1 VKSTGGCCSA
11 GKCSGGT
18 NDSNKKSS
26 SRTISPK
33 RHSHEHAHAIASKAS
48 GSRCDSDIKK
58 APNVSCCEVDSDTAS
73 SFCRDEEKD
82 TDRCCDSKSGN
93 CGSKVTEQDSCCSGD
108 DEHTAHGT
116 PTMKYK
122 DVNTDIEKSLPASVE
137 HVVLSVEGMTCVG
150 CEKKLYRSIDILPEV
165 YNLQTSLVMSQAE
178 FDLDLSRSTIEEI
191 VKTLQRTTEFK
202 YQKLS
207 TAGQYL
213 DVVVSGNIDLF
224 IDRVSEKSGVLG
236 ASKLSDGIIRVEYS
250 PRIVGA
256 RDLMSSFDD
265 GDIKLAPMQANS
277 AVAAGNRHVRHTGWM
292 TLFSAILTIPVLIL
306 AWAPLPQH
314 PLAYGITSL
323 ILATIVQVV
332 VAGPFYPSALK
343 SLIFT
348 RVIEMDLLIVL
359 STTTAYIF
367 SIVSFAYE
375 TAGIPLPTGQ
385 FFETST
391 LLVTLIMLGRYISAL
406 ARQRAVE
413 SISVRSL
420 QEHTALLVK
429 DDGSTTQI
437 VDARLLQYGDVFKVM
452 PESRV
457 TTDGNVI
464 SGHSEVDESMVTGEA
479 HPIEKTKGSLLV
491 AGSVNISGALTVQL
505 TRLPDEN
512 TISEIA
518 DMVDRAKFSKP
529 KVQDM
534 ADRVAAYFVPVV
546 ITLSIITFAIWMA
559 VSIKV
564 RNERPS
570 VAVVNSITYAIAVL
584 IVSCPCAIGLAI
596 PMVVVICGGVG
607 AKHGVILKS
616 SEMIEVARSV
626 DHVIFDK
633 TGTLTEGKMTVA
645 REEYFELSKELAT
658 QLVLGMT
665 GDIQHPVSAAV
676 AKNLLDQFVKPKLF
690 HDLKTLPGKGIEG
703 SWNGNRL
710 QAGNSRWLSLQDHP
724 SVRSLLSQNLSVFCI
739 TLNNEL
745 IALYGLQDKLR
756 ADAIEVI
763 AELKA
768 RNIATHIVS
777 GDDQGAVQAIATE
790 LNIPSSNVQSRSTP
804 SQKAEYIQALSPSIT
819 LFVGDGTNDA
829 PALASASIG
838 VHISSDTATSIA
850 ESAADVVLVR
860 PVLNG
865 VIVLLN
871 LSKASYQR
879 IMFNFGW
886 AFVYNLF
893 AILLAAGAFVGARIP
908 PAYAGL
914 GEIVSVL
921 PVVAAAWALR
931 WVKL

>member
-1 VKSTGGCCSA
+1 VKRAHSRPASV
-11 GKCSGGT
+11 
-18 NDSNKKSS
+18 KK
-26 SRTISPK
+26 
-33 RHSHEHAHAIASKAS
+33 HSHGHAHVTESKAHDDCC
-48 GSRCDSDIKK
+48 GADFKK
-58 APNVSCCEVDSDTAS
+58 PPKVSCCGVDSDDS
-73 SFCRDEEKD
+73 SSCCEDENEKPD
-82 TDRCCDSKSGN
+82 GCCESKSGN
-93 CGSKVTEQDSCCSGD
+93 CGSKATDKDSCCSSD
-108 DEHTAHGT
+108 DDHTSHST
-116 PTMKYK
+116 PIFKYK
-122 DVNTDIEKSLPASVE
+122 DIGTDLEKSLPASVE

-150 CEKKLYRSIDILPEV
+150 CEKKLYRSIDVLPEV

-191 VKTLQRTTEFK
+191 IKTLQRTTEFK

-207 TAGQYL
+207 SAGQYL

-224 IDRVSEKSGVLG
+224 IDRVSERTGVLG
-236 ASKLSDGIIRVEYS
+236 ASKLSDGIVRIEYS
-250 PRIVGA
+250 PRLVGA
-256 RDLMSSFDD
+256 RDLMSSFDNED
-265 GDIKLAPMQANS
+265 VKLAPVQANS
-277 AVAAGNRHVRHTGWM
+277 AVAAGNRHVHNTGWM

-306 AWAPLPQH
+306 AWAPLPHH
-314 PLAYGITSL
+314 PLAYGIASL

-375 TAGIPLPTGQ
+375 TAGNPLPTGQ

-420 QEHTALLVK
+420 QETTALLVK
-429 DDGSTTQI
+429 SDGSTQI
-437 VDARLLQYGDVFKVM
+437 TDARLLQYGDAFKVM
-452 PESRV
+452 PESRI
-457 TTDGNVI
+457 TTDGIVI
-464 SGHSEVDESMVTGEA
+464 GGHSEVDESMVTGEA
-479 HPIEKTKGSLLV
+479 KPIEKTKGSIVV

-546 ITLSIITFAIWMA
+546 IALSIITFAIWMA

-564 RNERPS
+564 RNERAS
-570 VAVVNSITYAIAVL
+570 VAVVNAITYAIAVL

-633 TGTLTEGKMTVA
+633 TGTLTEGKMTVV
-645 REEYFELSKELAT
+645 REEYFELSKEDVM

-676 AKNLLDQFVKPKLF
+676 AKNLVDQSVKPRLF

-703 SWNGNRL
+703 TWNGNRL
-710 QAGNSRWLSLQDHP
+710 RAGNSRWLSLQDNP
-724 SVRSLLSQNLSVFCI
+724 SVKSLLSQNLSVFCI

-756 ADAIEVI
+756 ADALEVI
-763 AELKA
+763 AALKA
-768 RNIATHIVS
+768 RNIAIHIVS

-804 SQKAEYIQALSPSIT
+804 SQKAEYIQALSPATT

-865 VIVLLN
+865 VIILLN